1 MRATTIVR
9 RLLGIV
15 QLFVTGFHF
24 EEDGLVLA
32 VRPRWRRPRCSQ
44 CRQVA
49 GGYDRLPRR
58 RWRHLGLGR
67 TRIWLSYAPRRVR
80 CPACGVR
87 AEEVPWARPRSRF
100 TRDFEELVAYL
111 AQCTD
116 FTAITRQLGC
126 SWRAISDIVERVVAE
141 RLDPGR
147 LGGLKRI
154 GIDEFSYRKRHRY
167 LTVVVDHDRRRV
179 VWAAPGKS
187 GEALEGFFAALGPK
201 GRERIELATID
212 MAGGYIKA
220 VGEQLPN
227 AEIIFDRF
235 HVQRLVSDAVD
246 AVRREQL
253 RELRGTPEGKALF
266 LSRFALLRN
275 PGNQSE
281 RDREKLAEIERSNDR
296 LYRAYRLKVDF
307 AAIFSYRQPGRA
319 EAALRDWLAWASR
332 SKLKPFVR
340 VARTLR
346 KHLDGILAYFRS
358 RLTNAVVEGKNNRLR
373 MMTRRAYGHHSP
385 EALISLLYLCCGG
398 IQVDP
403 PLPSPT

>member
-1 MRATTIVR
+1 MRATTIFR

-15 QLFVTGFHF
+15 QLFVTGIHF
-24 EEDGLVLA
+24 EEDGLVIA
-32 VRPRWRRPRCSQ
+32 VRPRRLKPRCGQ
-44 CRQVA
+44 CGRIA

-67 TRIWLSYAPRRVR
+67 MAIWLAYAPRRVL

-87 AEEVPWARPRSRF
+87 AEQVPWARPQSRF
-100 TRDFEELVAYL
+100 TRDFEEMAAYL
-111 AQCTD
+111 AQSTD
-116 FTAITRQLGC
+116 FTTATRQLGC
-126 SWRAISDIVERVVAE
+126 SWRSIAGIVQRVVTE

-147 LGGLKRI
+147 LEGLRRI
-154 GIDEFSYRKRHRY
+154 GIDEFGYRKRHRY

-179 VWAAPGKS
+179 VWAAPGRS
-187 GEALEGFFAALGPK
+187 AQALAGFFAALGPE
-201 GRERIELATID
+201 GRAGIELATID

-220 VGEQLPN
+220 VGQQLPG
-227 AEIIFDRF
+227 ATIVFDRF

-266 LSRFALLRN
+266 HSRFSLLRKT
-275 PGNQSE
+275 GNQSE
-281 RDREKLAEIERSNDR
+281 RDRQRLAEIARSNDR

-307 AAIFSYRQPGRA
+307 EAIFSYRQPTRA
-319 EAALRDWLAWASR
+319 AAALRDWLAWASR
-332 SKLKPFVR
+332 SKLRPFVR
-340 VARTLR
+340 AARTIR
-346 KHLDGILAYFRS
+346 KHFQGILAYFRS
-358 RLTNAVVEGKNNRLR
+358 RLTNGVVEGKNNRLR
-373 MMTRRAYGHHSP
+373 TITRRAYGHHSP

-398 IQVDP
+398 IHVDP